1 MAHTVQT
8 PEYSSMSFTQR
19 SDDEFDLWVLLRA
32 TQKVIP
38 QPSSIISNSPR
49 SAMIQAADRRSDR
62 FKQMD
67 VLNPLLLIR
76 IRIVVHNHLPQ
87 RRQEMSI
94 TRLRQSLRQD
104 LCRRNVSSDH
114 AYEIVNV
121 YSEFDV

>member
-1 MAHTVQT
+1 
-8 PEYSSMSFTQR
+8 MSFTQR